1 MRAETTSS
9 LSTTWGIFGEDI
21 KLQLRESFF
30 KEQIRW
36 EHSGDLSLPCNVGE
50 LGLLIL
56 VVSPAS
62 FTVSSQTEAL

>member
-21 KLQLRESFF
+21 KLQLRELFF

-36 EHSGDLSLPCNVGE
+36 EHSGDLSQPSNVGE

-56 VVSPAS
+56 VVSPAN
-62 FTVSSQTEAL
+62 FTVSSQI